1 LLIDGVPTDTVIL
14 NLRVLFILIGKEAI
28 MTIYD
33 DETQVEEIKLY
44 GYKTKPEMHALMQ
57 DKGFARKV
65 QEEINKDQR
74 IRKAEKELSQKPVYS
89 TLIHIYVVIGVVTLA
104 AAFLINMNAKNKK
117 KKRRP
122 GGTTEEPL
130 NYRV

>member
-1 LLIDGVPTDTVIL
+1 
-14 NLRVLFILIGKEAI
+14 

-33 DETQVEEIKLY
+33 DETEIEKIQLY
-44 GYKTKPEMHALMQ
+44 VYKTKLEMHALMKE
-57 DKGFARKV
+57 KGFSRKG
-65 QEEINKDQR
+65 QEEIYKDHR
-74 IRKAEKELSQKPVYS
+74 IRKAEKELSQSDRAKPVYS
-89 TLIHIYVVIGVVTLA
+89 TMIHIYMAIGIVTMA
-104 AAFLINMNAKNKK
+104 FAFLIHMNAKNKK